1 MLTELLIIVAL
12 ILVNGFFAGAE
23 IALVGIRP
31 TRLNELIGA
40 GSRSA
45 RAAAALRGQP
55 ERFLA
60 TTQIGMTVVGATAAA
75 FGGATLAAQLA
86 VPIAHIP
93 IVGRYAYG
101 IALALVVAGISYL
114 TIVLGELIPKSLAL
128 RSAER
133 FALIAARPLV
143 VLGRVGRPLIW
154 LLTRSSN
161 LVLRPFGDQTTFTEA
176 RHSPEELQALLGEA
190 ARAGTVDRRAGEIAT
205 RAIQFGETKVS
216 AVMVP
221 RQGIVAVAK
230 NASADDLRHIAL
242 EEGHARMP
250 VYEGSLDNIVGYMT
264 VRDVLALAWEG
275 KLIVPADLVRP
286 AHFVPEMT
294 PAAQVLQELQQRHS
308 HMAIVVDEHGAVAG
322 IVTLEDL
329 IEELVGEIYSEH
341 TVPLELLH
349 RAADG
354 SAVAAGELPVRNA
367 NRDLDLELPE
377 SESYSTMAGL
387 CLTLAG
393 RIPEKGARFEV
404 ADAVIEVL
412 EATSQRVRIVRISRR
427 SAGKAGD

>member
-1 MLTELLIIVAL
+1 MLFELLIIVAL

-23 IALVGIRP
+23 IALIAIRP
-31 TRLNELIGA
+31 TRLNELIEA

-45 RAAAALRGQP
+45 RAAAALRALP

-93 IVGRYAYG
+93 LVGTYAHG
-101 IALALVVAGISYL
+101 ISLALVVAGVSYL
-114 TIVLGELIPKSLAL
+114 AIVLGELIPKSLAL
-128 RSAER
+128 RNAER
-133 FALIAARPLV
+133 YALIAARPLAALAKV
-143 VLGRVGRPLIW
+143 ARPLIW
-154 LLTRSSN
+154 LLIRSSN
-161 LVLRPFGDQTTFTEA
+161 VLLRPFGDRTTFTEA
-176 RHSPEELQALLGEA
+176 RHSPEELQALVGEA
-190 ARAGTVDRRAGEIAT
+190 AREGTVDRRAGEIAS

-221 RQGIVAVAK
+221 RQRIVAVAK
-230 NASADDLRHIAL
+230 NASADELRHIAL

-264 VRDVLALAWEG
+264 VKDVLALAWEG
-275 KLIVPADLVRP
+275 KLIVPADLVRK

-294 PAAQVLQELQQRHS
+294 PAAQVLQELQQRRS
-308 HMAIVVDEHGAVAG
+308 HMAIVVDEHGTVAG

-341 TVPLELLH
+341 AAPLELLR

-354 SAVAAGELPVRNA
+354 SAVVAGELPVRDA
-367 NRDLDLELPE
+367 NRDLELDLPE
-377 SESYSTMAGL
+377 SDSYSTMAGL
-387 CLTLAG
+387 CMALAG

-404 ADAVIEVL
+404 VDAVIEVL
-412 EATSQRVRIVRISRR
+412 EATSQRVRVVRISRR
-427 SAGKAGD
+427 PAPKVNG